1 MYQSYLPT
9 GSTQSRASCD
19 GIAYV
24 ELIVWSK
31 AVC

>member
-1 MYQSYLPT
+1 MHQSYVHT
-9 GSTQSRASCD
+9 GSIQSCASCD